1 MKIGDRFMLGDEY
14 VEVTSVMGKNYA
26 YKPVAKE
33 PEKESIKTAD
43 TPRRR
48 GSKKEA

>member
-26 YKPVAKE
+26 YEPVAKE
-33 PEKESIKTAD
+33 PEKEVVKAAE

-48 GSKKEA
+48 SKKEA

>member
-33 PEKESIKTAD
+33 AEKEVAKTAD
-43 TPRRR
+43 APKRR
-48 GSKKEA
+48 SKKEA